1 MGDVEVVRNDLLDRP
16 MTQLNG
22 HWFAGPEI
30 DGHLSR
36 LVIDR
41 HRDAPTSPLQR
52 ERQPIPV
59 RWKVRVD
66 DKPVFSKPDTP
77 HAEDSGLPEPPEGS
91 DVNSSC
97 RITPVIG
104 KIDRRSVPKIT
115 RGQVGIAEPGAHEG
129 MKGGT

>member
-1 MGDVEVVRNDLLDRP
+1 MSDVEMVRRDLLDRP

-66 DKPVFSKPDTP
+66 DKPVFSKPDTS
-77 HAEDSGLPEPPEGS
+77 HAEDGGLPESPQGG
-91 DVNSSC
+91 DVNPS
-97 RITPVIG
+97 RRLAPVG
-104 KIDRRSVPKIT
+104 GQIDRCRVSEIT
-115 RGQVGIAEPGAHEG
+115 RGQVGIAEPGAH
-129 MKGGT
+129 

>member
-1 MGDVEVVRNDLLDRP
+1 MGDVEVVRSDLLDRP

-36 LVIDR
+36 LAIDR
-41 HRDAPTSPLQR
+41 HRDAPTSPSQR

-59 RWKVRVD
+59 RW
-66 DKPVFSKPDTP
+66 KPDTP

-91 DVNSSC
+91 DVNSSR

-115 RGQVGIAEPGAHEG
+115 RGQVGIAEPGAH
-129 MKGGT
+129 